1 MSEDKKIVINT
12 QGGAVI
18 NGGTFTN
25 VEFVAYKY
33 VVNESPKMGFDSQT
47 EVVETIETEAVETD
61 NSLDLIFHDALDM
74 AKVKVALGDVLI
86 RKDKSGKQI
95 FGQKNLVYV
104 VYKFFMENDWF
115 EKDNQAKFRE
125 WMAANYGEAFQCKKS
140 HFDGVNEMCKRN
152 ALASWKPTWTPY
164 ITAANALN
172 ERFKG
177 DNNPEWEK
185 NFLKPNRYIAHN
197 FKTK

>member
-1 MSEDKKIVINT
+1 MSEDKKIIINT

-25 VEFVAYKY
+25 VEFVANKY
-33 VVNESPKMGFDSQT
+33 VVNERPKMEFNPQT
-47 EVVETIETEAVETD
+47 EVVETIETDEVVAD
-61 NSLDLIFHDALDM
+61 DSLGLIFHDALDM
-74 AKVKVALGDVLI
+74 AKVKEALGDVLA

-95 FGQKNLVYV
+95 FAQKNLVYV

-125 WMAANYGEAFQCKKS
+125 WMAANYGEAFLCTKS
-140 HFDGVNEMCKRN
+140 HFDGVNVMYKRN
-152 ALASWKPTWTPY
+152 ALALWKPTWTPY
-164 ITAANALN
+164 ITAANTLN